1 MGKWIVREI
10 GENPEEWEEEWNKI
24 ENVKEMLGKPNEL
37 LLVCLAFRLGVIK
50 FLERN
55 LEAVKEQLEEY
66 KMSVIMWRE
75 GREENGIELKEDE
88 LETCKWLESEE
99 VKIFEELTMDDIKRV
114 KERALI
120 ETGIIL
126 ASRNDSSELF
136 KGLETNTDILS
147 FMLLVMSNGLT
158 WLIKEMRIVLDLE
171 NNEGNTNPN
180 KKLEMKKAL
189 INEEESLLW
198 DFLHEIQESI
208 ERGWAMGDE

>member
-37 LLVCLAFRLGVIK
+37 LLVCFAFRLGVIK

-120 ETGIIL
+120 EAGIIL

-136 KGLETNTDILS
+136 KGLEANTDILS